1 MSMLGRKPARA
12 PLSGADI
19 ADGTITSAKIVDGT
33 VAEGDLAFST
43 ATQAELDAQR
53 TNSSITTLGTVT
65 AGNLSNTNIVYP
77 AGHVVNQ
84 WGVHFGTAPG
94 SPSFSPSV
102 TPAAIDYG
110 SSNGGKVEVTGIT
123 ATQGNMLCI
132 FATPGDIHTT
142 NTGTYAIGTGFKI
155 DGTNYINSS
164 IQNANVHTY
173 GIKFPLSLSFR
184 HTVPSGFTNKTIS
197 AIAQKQSG
205 GGTLKIVAT
214 ATNGAYYVS
223 MTIFEIQ
230 Q

>member
-1 MSMLGRKPARA
+1 MAFPASPSNNQVHKEGNRAFVYDSALGVWDQVRETDRTDNKI
-12 PLSGADI
+12 LQGEIGSG
-19 ADGTITSAKIVDGT
+19 
-33 VAEGDLAFST
+33 
-43 ATQAELDAQR
+43 
-53 TNSSITTLGTVT
+53 VT
-65 AGNLSNTNIVYP
+65 FP

-84 WGVHFGTAPG
+84 WGVHKATPG
-94 SPSFSPSV
+94 SPSFSPSA

-123 ATQGNMLCI
+123 ATQGNILCI
-132 FATPGDIHTT
+132 FASPGDIQTT

-197 AIAQKQSG
+197 AIAVKQSG
-205 GGTLKIVAT
+205 GGTLQIVAT
-214 ATNGAYYVS
+214 AINAMLYYVS

>member
-1 MSMLGRKPARA
+1 MADFVIKPGAGVSNKLILKTQDNT
-12 PLSGADI
+12 PVLTTSDSGV
-19 ADGTITSAKIVDGT
+19 TI
-33 VAEGDLAFST
+33 
-43 ATQAELDAQR
+43 
-53 TNSSITTLGTVT
+53 NSPTLVTPALGTVT
-65 AGNLSNTNIVYP
+65 SGNLSNTAIVYP

-84 WGVHFGTAPG
+84 WGVHKATPG
-94 SPSFSPSV
+94 SPSFSPSA

-123 ATQGNMLCI
+123 ATQGNILCI
-132 FATPGDIHTT
+132 FASPGDIQTT

-164 IQNANVHTY
+164 IQNANTHTY

-205 GGTLKIVAT
+205 GGTLQIVAT
-214 ATNGAYYVS
+214 ATSGAYYVS

>member
-1 MSMLGRKPARA
+1 MAFPASPSNNQVHKEGNRAFVYDSALGVWDQVRETDRTDNKI
-12 PLSGADI
+12 LQGEIGSG
-19 ADGTITSAKIVDGT
+19 
-33 VAEGDLAFST
+33 
-43 ATQAELDAQR
+43 
-53 TNSSITTLGTVT
+53 VT
-65 AGNLSNTNIVYP
+65 FP
-77 AGHVVNQ
+77 AGHVINQ
-84 WGVHFGTAPG
+84 WGVHKATPG
-94 SPSFSPSV
+94 SPSFSPSA

-123 ATQGNMLCI
+123 ATQGNILCI
-132 FATPGDIHTT
+132 FASPGDIQTT

-197 AIAQKQSG
+197 AIAVKQSG
-205 GGTLKIVAT
+205 GGTLQIVAT
-214 ATNGAYYVS
+214 AINAMLYYVS